1 MKKSIYLITI
11 VFLILGTACQA
22 VPEPQIAYDPAALRF
37 SGEQA
42 FALETEYVNLFPDR
56 QNGKP
61 NNRLAVEWFVQRL
74 STLGWDCQVDEWE
87 VISYSQPVKLNNGV
101 CRLPGK
107 SDREILV
114 VAHQDIAVTTSQGA
128 DNDAAGV
135 AILAHLAEI
144 FAEEGQPAYTLVFVS
159 TDGEELGM
167 AGTGRYMWTHPDPS
181 KIIAGFSLDNLGR
194 PYYDGMKIEMIGQYH
209 GYTPI
214 WLPLTVRQLPA
225 LPTCGSWV

>member
-61 NNRLAVEWFVQRL
+61 NNRLAGERFVQRL

-101 CRLPGK
+101 CPAARQIRSRNPGGR
-107 SDREILV
+107 SPGYRRD
-114 VAHQDIAVTTSQGA
+114 D
-128 DNDAAGV
+128 
-135 AILAHLAEI
+135 
-144 FAEEGQPAYTLVFVS
+144 QP
-159 TDGEELGM
+159 
-167 AGTGRYMWTHPDPS
+167 
-181 KIIAGFSLDNLGR
+181 
-194 PYYDGMKIEMIGQYH
+194 
-209 GYTPI
+209 
-214 WLPLTVRQLPA
+214 
-225 LPTCGSWV
+225 GSR